1 MSIEVYVKDQGRI
14 KSFAP
19 SVMLSHVKLI
29 CMHGH
34 VKIWERTRG
43 ISALQ
48 VLLQCMLQQGLQK

>member
-1 MSIEVYVKDQGRI
+1 MSIEVYVKGQGRI

-29 CMHGH
+29 CMDGH
-34 VKIWERTRG
+34 AEILNRTRR

-48 VLLQCMLQQGLQK
+48 VLLQCMLQQVLQK